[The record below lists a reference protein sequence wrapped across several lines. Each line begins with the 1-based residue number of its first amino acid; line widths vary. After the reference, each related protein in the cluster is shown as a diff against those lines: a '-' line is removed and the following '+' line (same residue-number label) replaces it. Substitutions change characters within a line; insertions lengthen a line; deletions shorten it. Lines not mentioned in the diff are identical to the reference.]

1 MLGNVILPSAK
12 SLEFRNNL
20 ARLVTP
26 LRRVRPRIP
35 FFQLAAHRVPT
46 LWGLYRGLLRAAPT
60 EHDRYTIGSV
70 YYSNRTAIALGPKGQ
85 YESCKKD
92 TRFANSSPIGT
103 ATRYKHSLQW
113 FQIFERARGGDVKTQ
128 VLLQRYD
135 RFLKLRSEKSQWA
148 LLVEKEL
155 EWQRHLK
162 NRPILTGGFVH
173 PTLYHPPFP
182 RMKPQPVSISRSIAS
197 RMKQRERRFAKIEEL
212 TRIKD
217 MIRKEQYMEQGLIR
231 EARLKGIKFEPVF
244 EGQDWSGP
252 LADALATLF
261 TNVKTTTARNLRPFS
276 PVLLEQVRRARQNKI
291 VNKTKERE
299 RERRGEILRVTRKRW
314 KKGLTPHLLS
324 TMSEKEKREELIVQR
339 SSSEVGYVGLLKKRK
354 GWKLKDPKMKVEGK
368 EWSVE
373 DAEWIGQEEREAA
386 TKALLH
392 IQEANDIRRHRVEDP
407 SP

>member
-60 EHDRYTIGSV
+60 EHIY
-70 YYSNRTAIALGPKGQ
+70 NRVRILFKQNCHRTGTERTVRELQKG
-85 YESCKKD
+85 
-92 TRFANSSPIGT
+92 
-103 ATRYKHSLQW
+103 YKW

-128 VLLQRYD
+128 ALLQRYD

-261 TNVKTTTARNLRPFS
+261 TNVKITTARNLRPFS
-276 PVLLEQVRRARQNKI
+276 SVLLEQVRRARQNKI